1 MLPQIRLH
9 DLRHT
14 HVTLAQQEEVAS
26 LIAMLVFAGAKAG
39 GGTFCARAAGLSRF
53 CPSYRLPVRPIPL
66 SARGQRGNS
75 PGTAR

>member
-53 CPSYRLPVRPIPL
+53 YPS
-66 SARGQRGNS
+66 
-75 PGTAR
+75 